1 MTRGGNKPQECKG
14 GLRGFA
20 EKVIRVLMEQKKRQR
35 DLEIWRRDD
44 EFIALRR
51 SVYRGDVG
59 RRRKGGWRR
68 GKSDRLDYESTHRR
82 TLFNVS
88 LTFLF
93 SISSPPTLSRW
104 RQMGR
109 KEKLRESERRREG
122 KRRNALPVLHS
133 RSPVPD
139 KVKGQ
144 GSWEGQPIRSWGS
157 QGVRFPAPPQHN
169 LLHGLFSPLPH

>member
-1 MTRGGNKPQECKG
+1 MT
-14 GLRGFA
+14 
-20 EKVIRVLMEQKKRQR
+20 EQKKRQR

-109 KEKLRESERRREG
+109 KEKPRERAREGERGRDATLCLYFTQGHQSQTKSRVRVHGRASQSGGGEVRESG
-122 KRRNALPVLHS
+122 FLLHLRATCSMVSFRLFLIDHLFIS
-133 RSPVPD
+133 RSLLL
-139 KVKGQ
+139 
-144 GSWEGQPIRSWGS
+144 I
-157 QGVRFPAPPQHN
+157 PA
-169 LLHGLFSPLPH
+169 LAALSPSPC